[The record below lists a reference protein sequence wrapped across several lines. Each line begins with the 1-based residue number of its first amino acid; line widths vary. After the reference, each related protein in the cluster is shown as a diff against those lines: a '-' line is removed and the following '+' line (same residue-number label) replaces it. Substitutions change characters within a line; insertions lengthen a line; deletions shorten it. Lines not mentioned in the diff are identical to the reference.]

1 MGRSTRGDPDYQVQA
16 PPSFSALR
24 TERWLFVV
32 YRDGERELYDRLA
45 DPDEMNNIARTAD
58 PQPVAQLNSQL
69 QVLRACAGTS
79 CRSADA
85 IVVPSP

>member
-1 MGRSTRGDPDYQVQA
+1 MGLSKPDDPDYQVQA
-16 PPSFSALR
+16 PPPFSALR

-45 DPDEMNNIARTAD
+45 DPDEMNNIARSAD
-58 PQPVAQLNSQL
+58 PQVVAQLNSQL
-69 QVLRACAGTS
+69 QALRACAGAS

-85 IVVPSP
+85 IVTPSP